1 MPECS
6 LIEWNWCKYFLCTTL
21 MLQIMNTTLLLQ
33 IIHFSNN
40 GLGCWF
46 TDFDEW
52 LRKLYKLMGSY
63 CSNWSNIYLDIQW
76 CFLIVCVQHMQNT
89 VECYYISILV
99 SGNKWHIAVK
109 HSNSKI
115 PLLFN
120 MIQCNRMNQ
129 SKDDLLNSTF
139 RKIPTQNVFK
149 FVMIIRHPFFFRCK
163 ITKKFLSCLQLN
175 RVL

>member
-1 MPECS
+1 
-6 LIEWNWCKYFLCTTL
+6 

-40 GLGCWF
+40 GLGCWC
-46 TDFDEW
+46 TDFDKW

-63 CSNWSNIYLDIQW
+63 CSNWSNIHLGIQW

-129 SKDDLLNSTF
+129 SKDDLWDLKLSQRHIAINSS
-139 RKIPTQNVFK
+139 RAVSCVRSLKKHNVSGRWEWRGFPK
-149 FVMIIRHPFFFRCK
+149 RCV
-163 ITKKFLSCLQLN
+163 F
-175 RVL
+175 